1 MHRHAAHRQ
10 WRAAPVPSTCS
21 SGRVLPAPSSRSQ
34 RAARASAGRAVE
46 DGARQWLAAAASN
59 TARSRCR
66 PIAAGRDAP
75 VLEAVDFPQ
84 GWQGGQH
91 SDESSERHASS
102 ANGHSNSAEP
112 SSLAH
117 AATAVAEAI
126 PTTEA
131 ARVAAGDAT
140 GTAGSDAAGSLAPEQ
155 LSHAAG
161 ELDLPASGSASS
173 AAALDAASATD
184 AAADTLQAAE
194 PFQGL
199 GELADIEELRG
210 VRVSV
215 DGNGK
220 AVVEYLV
227 HWKVLLMRCCV

>member
-1 MHRHAAHRQ
+1 MHRHAEHGQ
-10 WRAAPVPSTCS
+10 WRAAPAPPTCS
-21 SGRVLPAPSSRSQ
+21 TGRVLPVPRSRSQ
-34 RAARASAGRAVE
+34 RAAKASASRATE

-59 TARSRCR
+59 AARSRCR
-66 PIAAGRDAP
+66 PVAAGRDAP
-75 VLEAVDFPQ
+75 VLDAVDFPQ
-84 GWQGGQH
+84 GWQGGQR
-91 SDESSERHASS
+91 SEESSERHASP
-102 ANGHSNSAEP
+102 ADGHSNGAEP
-112 SSLAH
+112 SNLAR

-131 ARVAAGDAT
+131 ARIAAYNVT
-140 GTAGSDAAGSLAPEQ
+140 GTAGSDAAGILAPEQ

-161 ELDLPASGSASS
+161 ELDLSASGSASS
-173 AAALDAASATD
+173 TAALDAASATD
-184 AAADTLQAAE
+184 AAAESLQAAE

-227 HWKVLLMRCCV
+227 HWKVLFVRCCS

>member
-1 MHRHAAHRQ
+1 MHRQAAHQQ
-10 WRAAPVPSTCS
+10 WQAASAPPTCS
-21 SGRVLPAPSSRSQ
+21 SGRVLPVPSSRLL
-34 RAARASAGRAVE
+34 RAAKSSASRATE
-46 DGARQWLAAAASN
+46 DGARQWLAAAAPI
-59 TARSRCR
+59 TVHSRCR
-66 PIAAGRDAP
+66 PLAAGRDAP
-75 VLEAVDFPQ
+75 LLDAVDFPQ
-84 GWQGGQH
+84 GWQGGQR

-102 ANGHSNSAEP
+102 ANGHSNGAEP

-131 ARVAAGDAT
+131 ARVTADDVT
-140 GTAGSDAAGSLAPEQ
+140 GTAGSDAAGRPAPGQ

-161 ELDLPASGSASS
+161 ELDLPASGSVSS
-173 AAALDAASATD
+173 PAAEAASATD
-184 AAADTLQAAE
+184 AAADSPQGAE

-227 HWKVLLMRCCV
+227 HWKVLLMQCCV